1 MVSAVRLTNKTE
13 TDVSTATKRNTHQIR
28 GKKTDCGKNEE
39 VGERHREKALSEHLR
54 PAEDSRPEEN
64 TDEEASKRRVQG
76 LPTPAPSTIR
86 TLKSS
91 NPDTDD

>member
-1 MVSAVRLTNKTE
+1 MLAQPPRGTHIRSGRRKQTVE
-13 TDVSTATKRNTHQIR
+13 GTK
-28 GKKTDCGKNEE
+28 KE
-39 VGERHREKALSEHLR
+39 VGERHREEALSEHLR

-76 LPTPAPSTIR
+76 LPTPTPSTIR